1 MSTDDRQARARG
13 RQAAAEADRK
23 LRRTKGDLDRKIRR
37 SKGDLDRKIRRGKGD
52 LDRKIRQSTGSL
64 DRKIAS
70 QARAKGGGDG
80 QTLDDAILVWALP
93 VAAVAAFPLVVGH
106 VSALAFSGDWPS
118 YPLTD
123 APGIIGRLAS
133 DPGDPAGAWAP
144 VNDGGSVPGA
154 AAWWG
159 AFIVLAVLVGLV
171 ALLAWAALHTSS
183 GGAGTGAGAGFD
195 ADRRLADRARPGPA
209 RPGGAFDRH
218 AWASAADQRPLR
230 RTKGERH
237 RVVVGTGAGGHPL
250 AVRHHHSLLVVGPAQ
265 AGKTSAVAV
274 PAVLEW
280 EGPVVVASTKG
291 HLIDE
296 TIGWRSHQGEV
307 HVYDPAGVSR
317 YQRSGWSVLAECSTW
332 HGAIRTATDMT
343 LAARVAAGTR
353 AGDADR
359 EVDGTAGSLSMAL
372 APYLLAA
379 VASGRTIGKAIQWI
393 ERQERDEVLE
403 VLSTVDRGAARAHRS
418 TFERPDSSRTQYL
431 QAMSDVL
438 SVYQDPVVAASMN
451 RQDIEP
457 AALFDGDTSTVY
469 LTTPEQD
476 QALYRPLCAMLVRRL
491 LAAAYEASAQRGRPL
506 DPPLLVLLDDVVGVA
521 PVHDLAGVASTAS
534 SRGIQLISVV
544 QDVTQVEAHYGDRA
558 PLVVQN
564 HAARLVFPAPW
575 DRDSHRRS
583 LGGDAADHL
592 ADGEAALVYGPGRPT
607 KVRLRPWY
615 GDREL
620 RRRVETPQD
629 AVAAAER
636 EDSSVP
642 GALRD
647 HTAATWI
654 RRGSQRH
661 APRSDGED
669 ATIPLETNDPR
680 YVEVFGA
687 IEDPT
692 ALDNVTQLQPP
703 RRER

>member
-1 MSTDDRQARARG
+1 MDIDARAR
-13 RQAAAEADRK
+13 RA
-23 LRRTKGDLDRKIRR
+23 DLDRRETRLKWDIRR
-37 SKGDLDRKIRRGKGD
+37 QERDARLRVEDAARKARSDLGREASLTSGRLDRE
-52 LDRKIRQSTGSL
+52 
-64 DRKIAS
+64 
-70 QARAKGGGDG
+70 ARAGQVRPGPRTGGDREPDD
-80 QTLDDAILVWALP
+80 TLLVWALP
-93 VAAVAAFPLVVGH
+93 VAALAAFPLAVGH
-106 VSALAFSGDWPS
+106 VSAAAFSGRWPR
-118 YPLTD
+118 YRLAD
-123 APGIIGRLAS
+123 APGIAGRLVAS
-133 DPGDPAGAWAP
+133 PGDPGRAWEP
-144 VNDGGSVPGA
+144 VNTGGAVPGPG
-154 AAWWG
+154 AWWG
-159 AFIVLAVLVGLV
+159 TFVVLAVLVGLV
-171 ALLAWAALHTSS
+171 ALLAWAVLRP
-183 GGAGTGAGAGFD
+183 GADRAGAGSGSGSD
-195 ADRRLADRARPGPA
+195 ATQRVLDRARPAGSG
-209 RPGGAFDRH
+209 RDRH
-218 AWASAADQRPLR
+218 AWATAAEQRPLR

-265 AGKTSAVAV
+265 AGKTSAVTV

-280 EGPVVVASTKG
+280 QGPVVVASTKG

-343 LAARVAAGTR
+343 LAARAAAGTR
-353 AGDADR
+353 AGDADH
-359 EVDGTAGSLSMAL
+359 EVDGAAGSLSMAL

-379 VASGRTIGKAIQWI
+379 VASGRTIGKAVEWI

-403 VLSTVDRGAARAHRS
+403 VLNTVDRGAARAHRS
-418 TFERPDSSRTQYL
+418 TFERPDSPRIRYL
-431 QAMSDVL
+431 QAMCDVL
-438 SVYQDPVVAASMN
+438 GVYQDPVVAASMN

-457 AALFDGDTSTVY
+457 AALFDGETSTVY
-469 LTTPEQD
+469 LTAPEQD
-476 QALYRPLCAMLVRRL
+476 QPLYRPLCAMLVRRL

-506 DPPLLVLLDDVVGVA
+506 DPPLLVVLDDIIGVA

-534 SRGIQLISVV
+534 SRGVQLVSVV
-544 QDVTQVEAHYGDRA
+544 QDVAQIDDHYGDRA
-558 PLVVQN
+558 PMVVQN
-564 HAARLVFPAPW
+564 HPARLVFPAPW
-575 DRDSHRRS
+575 DGVAHGRA
-583 LGGDAADHL
+583 LGGDVAEHL
-592 ADGEAALVYGPGRPT
+592 ADNEAALVYGPGRPT

-642 GALRD
+642 AATRD
-647 HTAATWI
+647 HSASAWL

-661 APRSDGED
+661 QPTSDGED
-669 ATIPLETNDPR
+669 PTIPLETRDPR

-687 IEDPT
+687 IEDPAT
-692 ALDNVTQLQPP
+692 LDNVTPLQPP
-703 RRER
+703 RRQR